1 MIEFIETNRILI
13 ALIILIIVATF
24 ELIFKRNKINKLEK
38 TVEVLKKENKYNTAH
53 ISSLQKANSDYYY
66 NILILTKF
74 IIFYNILTDILTS
87 KLGAKADGFTYR
99 TFDYKKE
106 NGVTIEKK
114 VNTRKVKVK
123 GEVGYII
130 KDRYFIKKADLDSL
144 LLEIKEH
151 LKPINTKDSSEELIT
166 NSMLNNL
173 ILAFKSNPSLFHIKV
188 EEVRGDY
195 TFNINH

>member
-13 ALIILIIVATF
+13 ALVIIIIVATF

-38 TVEVLKKENKYNTAH
+38 TVEVLKEEIKDDTAY
-53 ISSLQKANSDYYY
+53 ISSLQKSNRNYYY
-66 NILILTKF
+66 NTLVLADF
-74 IIFYNILTDILTS
+74 IIFYNILTEILTS

-114 VNTRKVKVK
+114 VNTKKVRVK

-130 KDRYFIKKADLDSL
+130 KDKYFIKKADLDAL
-144 LLEIKEH
+144 LLEIKAH
-151 LKPINTKDSSEELIT
+151 LKPINVKDSSEKEIA
-166 NSMLNNL
+166 NAMLHNL

-195 TFNINH
+195 TFVIND

>member
-13 ALIILIIVATF
+13 ALIIIIIVATF

-38 TVEVLKKENKYNTAH
+38 TVEVLKKENKDNTAH
-53 ISSLQKANSDYYY
+53 ISSLQKTNSDYYY
-66 NILILTKF
+66 NTLVLANF
-74 IIFYNILTDILTS
+74 IIFYNILTEILTS

-114 VNTRKVKVK
+114 VNTKKVRVK

-130 KDRYFIKKADLDSL
+130 KDKYFIKKADLDAL
-144 LLEIKEH
+144 LLEIKAH
-151 LKPINTKDSSEELIT
+151 LKPINVKDSSEKEIAYA
-166 NSMLNNL
+166 MLHNL

-188 EEVRGDY
+188 EEVRGDN
-195 TFNINH
+195 TFFINN

>member
-1 MIEFIETNRILI
+1 MEILNNNKYIFIIISFIL
-13 ALIILIIVATF
+13 LVVYIIIQQKQR
-24 ELIFKRNKINKLEK
+24 EKLEK
-38 TVEVLKKENKYNTAH
+38 QVINLNNQNNKLLQEQSIYNNNIKFIEKF
-53 ISSLQKANSDYYY
+53 ISYYF
-66 NILILTKF
+66 ILTE
-74 IIFYNILTDILTS
+74 ILTS

-130 KDRYFIKKADLDSL
+130 KDKYFIKKADLDAL
-144 LLEIKEH
+144 LLEIKTH
-151 LKPINTKDSSEELIT
+151 TKPINVKDSSETVIT
-166 NSMLNNL
+166 NAMLYNL

-188 EEVRGDY
+188 EEVRGNN
-195 TFNINH
+195 TFVINN

>member
-13 ALIILIIVATF
+13 ALVILIIVATF
-24 ELIFKRNKINKLEK
+24 EIAFKRNKINKLEK
-38 TVEVLKKENKYNTAH
+38 TIEVLKKENKDNTTH
-53 ISSLQKANSDYYY
+53 ISSLQKTNSNYYY
-66 NILILTKF
+66 NTLVLINF

-114 VNTRKVKVK
+114 VNTKKVRVK

-130 KDRYFIKKADLDSL
+130 KDKYFIKKTDLDAL
-144 LLEIKEH
+144 LLEIKAH
-151 LKPINTKDSSEELIT
+151 LKPINIKDNSEKESTHTMLTKLI
-166 NSMLNNL
+166 S
-173 ILAFKSNPSLFHIKV
+173 AFKSNPSLFHIKV
-188 EEVRGDY
+188 EEVRGDN
-195 TFNINH
+195 TFVINN

>member
-13 ALIILIIVATF
+13 ALVIIIIVTTL
-24 ELIFKRNKINKLEK
+24 EIIFKRDKIHKLEK
-38 TVEVLKKENKYNTAH
+38 PVEVLKKENKDNTAY
-53 ISSLQKANSDYYY
+53 ISSLQKVNSDFYY
-66 NILILTKF
+66 NTLVLANF
-74 IIFYNILTDILTS
+74 IIFYNILTEILTS

-114 VNTRKVKVK
+114 VNTKKVRVK

-130 KDRYFIKKADLDSL
+130 KDKYFIKKADLDAL
-144 LLEIKEH
+144 LLEIKAH
-151 LKPINTKDSSEELIT
+151 LKPINVKDSSEEEIAHG
-166 NSMLNNL
+166 MLSNL

-188 EEVRGDY
+188 EEVRGDN
-195 TFNINH
+195 TFVINN

>member
-13 ALIILIIVATF
+13 ALVIIIIVAIF
-24 ELIFKRNKINKLEK
+24 EISFKRNKINKLER
-38 TVEVLKKENKYNTAH
+38 TVEVLKKENEDNNIH
-53 ISSLQKANSDYYY
+53 ISSLQKTNNEYYH

-74 IIFYNILTDILTS
+74 ISFYNILTDILTS

-114 VNTRKVKVK
+114 VNTKKVRVK

-130 KDRYFIKKADLDSL
+130 KDKYFIKKADLDAL
-144 LLEIKEH
+144 LLKIKEY
-151 LKPINTKDSSEELIT
+151 LKPTDTKDSSEKEIAHA
-166 NSMLNNL
+166 MLNNL
-173 ILAFKSNPSLFHIKV
+173 ILACKSNPLLLNIEV

-195 TFNINH
+195 TFVIND

>member
-1 MIEFIETNRILI
+1 MIAFIETNRILI
-13 ALIILIIVATF
+13 ALIIIIIVATF

-38 TVEVLKKENKYNTAH
+38 TVEVLKKENKDNTAY
-53 ISSLQKANSDYYY
+53 ISSLQKVNSDFYY
-66 NILILTKF
+66 NTLVLANF
-74 IIFYNILTDILTS
+74 IIFYNILTEILTS

-114 VNTRKVKVK
+114 VNTKKVRVK

-130 KDRYFIKKADLDSL
+130 KDKYFIKKADLDAL
-144 LLEIKEH
+144 LLEIKAH
-151 LKPINTKDSSEELIT
+151 LKPINVKDSSEKEIAYA
-166 NSMLNNL
+166 MLHNL

-188 EEVRGDY
+188 EEVRGDN
-195 TFNINH
+195 TFFINN

>member
-13 ALIILIIVATF
+13 ALIITIIVAII
-24 ELIFKRNKINKLEK
+24 EIIFKRNKINKLEK
-38 TVEVLKKENKYNTAH
+38 TVEVLKKENEDNNIH
-53 ISSLQKANSDYYY
+53 ISSLQKANSEHYY

-74 IIFYNILTDILTS
+74 ISFYNILTDILTS
-87 KLGAKADGFTYR
+87 ILGAKADGFTYR

-130 KDRYFIKKADLDSL
+130 KDKYFIKKADLDSL

-151 LKPINTKDSSEELIT
+151 LKPINTKDSSEEVIT

>member
-1 MIEFIETNRILI
+1 MIEFIETNRIS
-13 ALIILIIVATF
+13 IILIITMIVAIIELTF
-24 ELIFKRNKINKLEK
+24 RSNKIIKLERTIK
-38 TVEVLKKENKYNTAH
+38 TLKKENEDNNTY
-53 ISSLQKANSDYYY
+53 ISSLQRANSDYYY
-66 NILILTKF
+66 NTLVLTKF

-130 KDRYFIKKADLDSL
+130 KDKYFIKKADLDTL
-144 LLEIKEH
+144 LLEIKAH
-151 LKPINTKDSSEELIT
+151 LKPINVKDSSEKEIA
-166 NSMLNNL
+166 NAMLSNL

-188 EEVRGDY
+188 EEVRGDN
-195 TFNINH
+195 TFVINN

>member
-1 MIEFIETNRILI
+1 MIEFIEINRILI
-13 ALIILIIVATF
+13 ALTILIIVLTLEIA
-24 ELIFKRNKINKLEK
+24 FKRNKINKLEK
-38 TVEVLKKENKYNTAH
+38 TVEALKKENENNNIY
-53 ISSLQKANSDYYY
+53 ISSLQKANSNYYY
-66 NILILTKF
+66 NTFLLANF
-74 IIFYNILTDILTS
+74 INFYNILTDILTS

-130 KDRYFIKKADLDSL
+130 KDKYFIKKADLDAL
-144 LLEIKEH
+144 LLEIQAH
-151 LKPINTKDSSEELIT
+151 LKPINVKDSSEKEIAHA
-166 NSMLNNL
+166 MLTNL

-188 EEVRGDY
+188 EEVRGDN
-195 TFNINH
+195 TFVINN

>member
-13 ALIILIIVATF
+13 ALVIIIIVTTL
-24 ELIFKRNKINKLEK
+24 EIIFKRDKIHKLEK
-38 TVEVLKKENKYNTAH
+38 IVKALKEENKDKDSH
-53 ISSLQKANSDYYY
+53 IWSLQKTNSEYYY
-66 NILILTKF
+66 NTLVLANF
-74 IIFYNILTDILTS
+74 IIFYNILTEILTS
-87 KLGAKADGFTYR
+87 KLGAKADGFAYR

-114 VNTRKVKVK
+114 VNTKKVRVK

-130 KDRYFIKKADLDSL
+130 KDKYFIKKADLDVL
-144 LLEIKEH
+144 LLEIKAH
-151 LKPINTKDSSEELIT
+151 LKPINVKDSSEKEIAHA
-166 NSMLNNL
+166 MLSNL

-195 TFNINH
+195 TFVINN

>member
-13 ALIILIIVATF
+13 ALVIIIIVATF

-38 TVEVLKKENKYNTAH
+38 TVEVLKKENKDNTAY

-66 NILILTKF
+66 NTLVLANF
-74 IIFYNILTDILTS
+74 IIFYNILTEILTS

-114 VNTRKVKVK
+114 VNTKKVRVK

-130 KDRYFIKKADLDSL
+130 KDKYFIKKADLDAL
-144 LLEIKEH
+144 LLEIKAH
-151 LKPINTKDSSEELIT
+151 LKPINVKDSSEKEIA
-166 NSMLNNL
+166 NAMLSNL

-195 TFNINH
+195 TFVINN

>member
-13 ALIILIIVATF
+13 ALIIIIIVATF

-38 TVEVLKKENKYNTAH
+38 SVEVLKKENKDNTAY
-53 ISSLQKANSDYYY
+53 ISSLQKVNSDFYY
-66 NILILTKF
+66 NTLVLANF
-74 IIFYNILTDILTS
+74 IIFYNILTEILTS

-114 VNTRKVKVK
+114 VNTKKVRVK

-130 KDRYFIKKADLDSL
+130 KDKYFIKKADLDAL
-144 LLEIKEH
+144 LLEIKAH
-151 LKPINTKDSSEELIT
+151 FKPINVKDSSEKEIAHG
-166 NSMLNNL
+166 MLSNL

-188 EEVRGDY
+188 EEVRGDN
-195 TFNINH
+195 TFVINN

>member
-13 ALIILIIVATF
+13 ALTILIIVLIL
-24 ELIFKRNKINKLEK
+24 EIIFKRNKINKLEK
-38 TVEVLKKENKYNTAH
+38 TVEALKKEEEINNIYIN
-53 ISSLQKANSDYYY
+53 SLQKNKSDYNY
-66 NILILTKF
+66 NTFVLANF
-74 IIFYNILTDILTS
+74 ISFYNILTDILTS

-114 VNTRKVKVK
+114 VNTKKVKVK

-130 KDRYFIKKADLDSL
+130 KDKYFIKKADLDAL
-144 LLEIKEH
+144 LLEIKAH
-151 LKPINTKDSSEELIT
+151 LKPINVKDSSEKAIAHA
-166 NSMLNNL
+166 MLSNL

-188 EEVRGDY
+188 EEVRGDN
-195 TFNINH
+195 TFVINN

>member
-1 MIEFIETNRILI
+1 MIAFIETNRILI
-13 ALIILIIVATF
+13 ALIIIIIVATF

-38 TVEVLKKENKYNTAH
+38 TVEVLKKENKDNTAH
-53 ISSLQKANSDYYY
+53 ISSLQKTNREYYY
-66 NILILTKF
+66 NTLELANF
-74 IIFYNILTDILTS
+74 IIFYNILTEILTS

-114 VNTRKVKVK
+114 VNTKKVRVK

-130 KDRYFIKKADLDSL
+130 KDKYFIKKADLDAL
-144 LLEIKEH
+144 LLEIKKH
-151 LKPINTKDSSEELIT
+151 LTSINVKDSSEKEIA
-166 NSMLNNL
+166 NAMLKNL
-173 ILAFKSNPSLFHIKV
+173 IVAFKSNPSLFHIKV

-195 TFNINH
+195 TFVINN

>member
-13 ALIILIIVATF
+13 ALVIIVIVSIV

-38 TVEVLKKENKYNTAH
+38 TIEVLKKENKDNTAH
-53 ISSLQKANSDYYY
+53 ISSLQKTNSNYYY
-66 NILILTKF
+66 NTVVLANF

-114 VNTRKVKVK
+114 VNTKKVRVK

-130 KDRYFIKKADLDSL
+130 KDKYFIKKADLDTL
-144 LLEIKEH
+144 LLEIKKH
-151 LKPINTKDSSEELIT
+151 LTPINVKDSSEKESA
-166 NSMLNNL
+166 NAMLKNL
-173 ILAFKSNPSLFHIKV
+173 IVAFKSNPSLFHIKV

-195 TFNINH
+195 TFVINN

>member
-1 MIEFIETNRILI
+1 MD
-13 ALIILIIVATF
+13 IILNNKIIILLILLSISLFIYIVQQQKKIDKLEKQINTF
-24 ELIFKRNKINKLEK
+24 NEQNTKYLLEINKLR
-38 TVEVLKKENKYNTAH
+38 N
-53 ISSLQKANSDYYY
+53 
-66 NILILTKF
+66 NIVFIERF

-130 KDRYFIKKADLDSL
+130 KDKYFIKKADLDAL
-144 LLEIKEH
+144 LLEIKTH
-151 LKPINTKDSSEELIT
+151 LKPINVKDSSETVST
-166 NSMLNNL
+166 NAMLHNL
-173 ILAFKSNPSLFHIKV
+173 ILTFKSNPSLFHIKV
-188 EEVRGDY
+188 EEVRGDN
-195 TFNINH
+195 TFVINN

>member
-13 ALIILIIVATF
+13 ALAILIIVLIV
-24 ELIFKRNKINKLEK
+24 EIIFKRNKINKLEK
-38 TVEVLKKENKYNTAH
+38 TVEALKKENENNNIYIN
-53 ISSLQKANSDYYY
+53 SLQKANSNYYY
-66 NILILTKF
+66 NTLVLANF
-74 IIFYNILTDILTS
+74 IIFYDILTEILTS

-114 VNTRKVKVK
+114 VNTKKVKIK

-130 KDRYFIKKADLDSL
+130 KDKYFIKKADLDAL
-144 LLEIKEH
+144 LLEIRAH
-151 LKPINTKDSSEELIT
+151 LKPINGKDSSEKEIAKA
-166 NSMLNNL
+166 MLSNL

-188 EEVRGDY
+188 EGVRGDN
-195 TFNINH
+195 TFVINN

>member
-1 MIEFIETNRILI
+1 MEILNNNKYIFIIISFIL
-13 ALIILIIVATF
+13 LFVYIIIQQKQR
-24 ELIFKRNKINKLEK
+24 EKLEK
-38 TVEVLKKENKYNTAH
+38 QVINLNNQNNKLLQEQSIYN
-53 ISSLQKANSDYYY
+53 N
-66 NILILTKF
+66 NIKF
-74 IIFYNILTDILTS
+74 IEKFISYYFILTDILTS

-130 KDRYFIKKADLDSL
+130 KDKYFIKKADLDAL
-144 LLEIKEH
+144 LLEIKTH
-151 LKPINTKDSSEELIT
+151 LKPINVKDNSEIIIT
-166 NSMLNNL
+166 NAMLHNL

-188 EEVRGDY
+188 EEVRGDN
-195 TFNINH
+195 TFVINN

>member
-13 ALIILIIVATF
+13 ALTILIIVLIL
-24 ELIFKRNKINKLEK
+24 EIIFKRNKINKLEK
-38 TVEVLKKENKYNTAH
+38 TVEALEKENEDNNIN
-53 ISSLQKANSDYYY
+53 ISSLQRANSYYYY
-66 NILILTKF
+66 NTFILTKF
-74 IIFYNILTDILTS
+74 ISFYNILTDILTS

-106 NGVTIEKK
+106 NGVIIEKK

-130 KDRYFIKKADLDSL
+130 KDKYFIKKADLDTL
-144 LLEIKEH
+144 LLEIKKH
-151 LKPINTKDSSEELIT
+151 LTPINAKGSSENVIT
-166 NSMLNNL
+166 DAMLNNL

-188 EEVRGDY
+188 EEVRGNS
-195 TFNINH
+195 TFNINN

>member
-13 ALIILIIVATF
+13 ALTILIIVLIL
-24 ELIFKRNKINKLEK
+24 EIIFKRNKINKLEK
-38 TVEVLKKENKYNTAH
+38 TVEALKKEEEINNIY
-53 ISSLQKANSDYYY
+53 ISSLQKNKSNYNHNTFVLAN
-66 NILILTKF
+66 F

-114 VNTRKVKVK
+114 VNTKKVKVK

-130 KDRYFIKKADLDSL
+130 KDKYFIKKADLDAL
-144 LLEIKEH
+144 LLEIKAH
-151 LKPINTKDSSEELIT
+151 LKPINVKDNSEKEIAHA
-166 NSMLNNL
+166 MLSNL

-188 EEVRGDY
+188 EEVRGDN
-195 TFNINH
+195 TFVINN

>member
-13 ALIILIIVATF
+13 ALTILIIVLIL
-24 ELIFKRNKINKLEK
+24 EIIFKRNKINKLKK
-38 TVEVLKKENKYNTAH
+38 TVEALEKENEDNNIN
-53 ISSLQKANSDYYY
+53 ISSLQRTNSDYYY
-66 NILILTKF
+66 NTLILTKF
-74 IIFYNILTDILTS
+74 ISFYNILTDILTS

-130 KDRYFIKKADLDSL
+130 KDKYFIKKADLDAL
-144 LLEIKEH
+144 LLEIKAH
-151 LKPINTKDSSEELIT
+151 LKTINVKDGSETVIT
-166 NSMLNNL
+166 NAMLHNL

-188 EEVRGDY
+188 EEIRGDN
-195 TFNINH
+195 TFVINN

>member
-13 ALIILIIVATF
+13 ALTILIIVLIL
-24 ELIFKRNKINKLEK
+24 EIIFKRNKINKLEK
-38 TVEVLKKENKYNTAH
+38 TVEALEKENENNNIN
-53 ISSLQKANSDYYY
+53 ISALQRANSDYYY
-66 NILILTKF
+66 NTFILTKF

-114 VNTRKVKVK
+114 VNTKKVKVK

-130 KDRYFIKKADLDSL
+130 KDKYFIKKADLDAL
-144 LLEIKEH
+144 LLEIKAH
-151 LKPINTKDSSEELIT
+151 LKPINVKCSSENVIT
-166 NSMLNNL
+166 DAMLNNL

-188 EEVRGDY
+188 EEVRGDN
-195 TFNINH
+195 TFVINN

>member
-1 MIEFIETNRILI
+1 MDITLNNKI
-13 ALIILIIVATF
+13 IILLILLSISLFIYIVQQQ
-24 ELIFKRNKINKLEK
+24 KKIDKLEK
-38 TVEVLKKENKYNTAH
+38 QINTFNEQNTKYLLEINKFRN
-53 ISSLQKANSDYYY
+53 
-66 NILILTKF
+66 NIVFIESF

-130 KDRYFIKKADLDSL
+130 KDKYFIKKADLDTL
-144 LLEIKEH
+144 LLEIKAH
-151 LKPINTKDSSEELIT
+151 LKPINVKDSSEKEIA
-166 NSMLNNL
+166 NAMLSNL

-188 EEVRGDY
+188 EEVRGDN
-195 TFNINH
+195 TFVINN

>member
-13 ALIILIIVATF
+13 ALTILIIVLIL
-24 ELIFKRNKINKLEK
+24 EIIFKRNKINKLEK
-38 TVEVLKKENKYNTAH
+38 TVEALEKENEDNNIN
-53 ISSLQKANSDYYY
+53 ISSLQRANSDYYY
-66 NILILTKF
+66 NTLILTKF
-74 IIFYNILTDILTS
+74 ISFYNILTDILTS

-130 KDRYFIKKADLDSL
+130 KDKYFIKKVDLDTL
-144 LLEIKEH
+144 LLEIKAH
-151 LKPINTKDSSEELIT
+151 LKPINAKDSSEEVIT

-188 EEVRGDY
+188 EEVRGDS
-195 TFNINH
+195 TFFINN

>member
-13 ALIILIIVATF
+13 ALVILIIVAIF
-24 ELIFKRNKINKLEK
+24 EIAFKRNKINKLEK
-38 TVEVLKKENKYNTAH
+38 TIEVLKKENKDNNTN
-53 ISSLQKANSDYYY
+53 ISALQKTNNEYYY

-74 IIFYNILTDILTS
+74 ISFYNILTDILTS

-130 KDRYFIKKADLDSL
+130 KDKYFIKKADLDTL
-144 LLEIKEH
+144 LLEIKKH
-151 LKPINTKDSSEELIT
+151 LTPINVKDSSEKEIA
-166 NSMLNNL
+166 NAMLKNL

-195 TFNINH
+195 TFVINN

>member
-13 ALIILIIVATF
+13 ALIIIIIVATF

-38 TVEVLKKENKYNTAH
+38 TVESLKKENKDNTAH
-53 ISSLQKANSDYYY
+53 ISSLQKTNSDYYY
-66 NILILTKF
+66 NTLVLAHF

-114 VNTRKVKVK
+114 VNTKKVRVK

-130 KDRYFIKKADLDSL
+130 KDKYFIKKADLDAL
-144 LLEIKEH
+144 LLEIKAH
-151 LKPINTKDSSEELIT
+151 LKPINVKDSSEKEIA
-166 NSMLNNL
+166 NAMLHNL

-188 EEVRGDY
+188 EEVRGDN
-195 TFNINH
+195 TFVINN

>member
-13 ALIILIIVATF
+13 ALTILIIVLIL
-24 ELIFKRNKINKLEK
+24 EIIFKRNKINKLEK
-38 TVEVLKKENKYNTAH
+38 TVEALKKENEDNNIH
-53 ISSLQKANSDYYY
+53 ISSLQKTNSNYYY
-66 NILILTKF
+66 NTFVLANF

-114 VNTRKVKVK
+114 VNTKKVKVK

-130 KDRYFIKKADLDSL
+130 KDKYFIKKADLDTL
-144 LLEIKEH
+144 LLEIKKH
-151 LKPINTKDSSEELIT
+151 LTPINVKDSSEKEIA
-166 NSMLNNL
+166 NAMLKNL
-173 ILAFKSNPSLFHIKV
+173 IVAFKSNPSLFHIKV
-188 EEVRGDY
+188 EEVRGDN
-195 TFNINH
+195 TFVINN